1 MAAESARSIG
11 GPLARFALRLYVG
24 LAAIF
29 LLAPIV
35 AITAGSLTTTQFV
48 VFPPQGL
55 TLRWYLRMFDREEML
70 TSFGLSLGIAAAAA
84 TVASLLGLLAGLA
97 LARYRTPLN
106 RLLWLLVASPMM
118 LPAVV
123 LGFAFLQAYTRMGFG
138 TTPLGLLAG
147 HVVLVAPYALALIV
161 TGLGA
166 IDPNLE
172 AAARS
177 LGASPRRALVRITLP
192 LMLWSL
198 AAGWGLAFLVSFG
211 DAAVSVFLNTPEMVT
226 LPVRIF
232 DALRYS
238 PLNPELTALSSGL
251 VIVTLAVLVASASM
265 VRLDRIF
272 GGALRAPGPG
282 KDGARGG

>member
-1 MAAESARSIG
+1 MAAETARGIG
-11 GPLARFALRLYVG
+11 GPLARGLLRLYVG
-24 LAAIF
+24 LAALF

-35 AITAGSLTTTQFV
+35 AITAGSLTTTQYV

-70 TSFGLSLGIAAAAA
+70 ASFGLSLAIAALAA
-84 TVASLLGLLAGLA
+84 TAATLIGLLAGLA
-97 LARYRTPLN
+97 LTRWRTGFN

-118 LPAVV
+118 LPAIV

-138 TTPLGLLAG
+138 TTPAGLLAG
-147 HVVLVAPYALALIV
+147 HVVLVVPYALALIV

-177 LGASPRRALVRITLP
+177 LGASPRRALLRITLP

-198 AAGWGLAFLVSFG
+198 AAGWGLSFLVSFG

-265 VRLDRIF
+265 ARLDRIF
-272 GGALRAPGPG
+272 GGTLSAPAPGR
-282 KDGARGG
+282 DGARGA

>member
-1 MAAESARSIG
+1 MATETAHTIG
-11 GPLARFALRLYVG
+11 GPLARGVLRIYVLVVG
-24 LAAIF
+24 LF

-48 VFPPQGL
+48 VFPPRGL

-70 TSFGLSLGIAAAAA
+70 ASFVLSLGIAAAAA
-84 TVASLLGLLAGLA
+84 TVASLAGLLAGLA

-123 LGFAFLQAYTRMGFG
+123 LGFGFLQAYTRMGFG
-138 TTPLGLLAG
+138 TTALGLLAG

-166 IDPNLE
+166 IDPDLE

-177 LGASPRRALVRITLP
+177 LGASPRRALVRVTLP

-272 GGALRAPGPG
+272 GGALGTPAPRRE
-282 KDGARGG
+282 AQGG